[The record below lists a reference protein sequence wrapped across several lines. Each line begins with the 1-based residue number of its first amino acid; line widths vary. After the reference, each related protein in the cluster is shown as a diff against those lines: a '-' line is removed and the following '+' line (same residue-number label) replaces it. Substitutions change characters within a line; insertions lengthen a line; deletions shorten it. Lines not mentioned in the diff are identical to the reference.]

1 MSGIFWLDWAT
12 VAVSLANA
20 ILLLWLGATVLL
32 NADRRAWGIWLAGG
46 GMLAGGAFFVS
57 HTAFLSLDFGQLTR
71 AARFWWYG
79 ALLPAVLMP
88 LCWYLA
94 MIWYAGYGSS
104 PQSAWTRRKRRWLL
118 LLLLAV
124 ALGIGSALIYLNPFP
139 ERFSLLPLRFAIN
152 RVGGSTLL
160 GAGYALY
167 LALCI
172 GLSLEALLRPGPTH
186 RIMGDLARER
196 ARPWLLG
203 ATLLFLLVSLLVI
216 GGLTWMLLVV
226 RTREGI
232 FVLSA
237 DTLATL
243 VRLDLVT
250 SLLIGAAVVLVGQA
264 VVAYEIFTGKTLP
277 RRELRRQWQRALLL
291 AAGYGLLVGMTLT
304 AGLRPVYGV
313 LLSAVL
319 MTAFFAMLVWRS
331 YRERERTIA
340 ALRPFVSS
348 QQLYDQWLAPENGE
362 GGLPRRPPELDA
374 AAPFAALCR
383 HVLGAR
389 CGYLAALGPL
399 APLAGPPLAYPLVQP
414 LPPLDAVS
422 RQLTAPEMLRVPL
435 DPAVYAGAVWAISLW
450 GERGQIGLLLLGEKA
465 DGGLYTQEEMEIAR
479 ASGERLIDLQAGAE
493 MGRRLLALQRERL
506 AATQVADRRT
516 RRMLHDD
523 VLPQLHAALLALE
536 AGGEGSATA
545 TDLISEAHRQVSNLL
560 RDVPPALTPEVTRL
574 GVLGALEEALAEFDQ
589 AFDEVVWEV
598 TPAARERLRALPP
611 LTAEVLFYA
620 AREVLRNAAR
630 HGRGEAN
637 GSLRLRLQ
645 GQESARTVAL
655 VVEDDGVGLD
665 PAGADGRGLAL
676 HSTMLAVVG
685 GTLAVESS
693 AGRGTRVR
701 MEVAAEERGS
711 SDGADGR
718 A

>member
-1 MSGIFWLDWAT
+1 VSGLFWLDWAT

-32 NADRRAWGIWLAGG
+32 NADRRTWGIWLAGG
-46 GMLAGGAFFVS
+46 GMLVGGAFFVS

-79 ALLPAVLMP
+79 ALLPAVAMP
-88 LCWYLA
+88 LFWYLA

-104 PQSAWTRRKRRWLL
+104 PQSTWTRRRRRWLW

-124 ALGIGSALIYLNPFP
+124 AAGIVSAIIYLNPFP
-139 ERFSLLPLRFAIN
+139 ETLSLLPLRFAIYEL
-152 RVGGSTLL
+152 GGTTLL
-160 GAGYALY
+160 GAGYAVY

-172 GLSLEALLRPGPTH
+172 GLSLEALLRPGPTE
-186 RIMGDLARER
+186 RIMGDLARQR
-196 ARPWLLG
+196 ARPWLVA

-216 GGLTWMLLVV
+216 GGLSWMLLVV
-226 RTREGI
+226 RTPDG
-232 FVLSA
+232 VYLLSQNV
-237 DTLATL
+237 LATL
-243 VRLDLVT
+243 AWLDLVT
-250 SLLIGAAVVLVGQA
+250 SLLITTAVVLLGQA
-264 VVAYEIFTGKTLP
+264 VVSYEIFTGKTLP
-277 RRELRRQWQRALLL
+277 RRGLRRQWQRALLL
-291 AAGYGLLVGMTLT
+291 AAGYGLLVGLTLT

-319 MTAFFAMLVWRS
+319 MTVFFAMLVWVS

-348 QQLYDQWLAPENGE
+348 QQLYDQLLAPEKGE
-362 GGLPRRPPELDA
+362 RAPLTHPPELDA
-374 AAPFAALCR
+374 TAPFAALCR

-389 CGYLAALGPL
+389 CGYLVALGPL
-399 APLAGPPLAYPLVQP
+399 APLAGPPLAYPAAQP
-414 LPPLDAVS
+414 LPPLDAVI
-422 RQLTAPEMLRVPL
+422 RQLASPEILRVPL
-435 DPAVYAGAVWAISLW
+435 DPAVYAGATWAISLW
-450 GERGQIGLLLLGEKA
+450 GERGQIGLLLLGDKA

-536 AGGEGSATA
+536 AGGEGRETATA
-545 TDLISEAHRQVSNLL
+545 LISEAHRQVSNLL
-560 RDVPPALTPEVTRL
+560 RDVPPVITPEVARL
-574 GVLGALEEALAEFDQ
+574 GVLGALEEALAELEQ
-589 AFDEVVWEV
+589 AFDDVVWEV
-598 TPAARERLRALPP
+598 EPGAAERLRALPP

-630 HGRGEAN
+630 HGRGE
-637 GSLRLRLQ
+637 GSEALRLRLQ
-645 GQESARTVAL
+645 AVESARAVAL
-655 VVEDDGVGLD
+655 VIEDDGVGLE
-665 PAGADGRGLAL
+665 PAGVNGRGLAL

-685 GTLAVESS
+685 GTLAVESG

-701 MEVAAEERGS
+701 LEVGVV
-711 SDGADGR
+711 G
-718 A
+718 